1 VNTRRSALV
10 ALALLAVLAAPA
22 YPQGVLIGHD
32 REMAAGAATAPL
44 AIRSYA
50 AEVTIK
56 DTVAKTKIDQ
66 VFVNSTDRPLEGTF
80 YYPLPQGAVVSEFTM
95 YIGSTPVKGELV
107 EQAQARGIYN
117 EIVRK
122 TRDPAILEY
131 AGRNLLKMD
140 VFPIEARSDKR
151 IILEYGQQ
159 LPIEGDVVRFVHPLD
174 AGKMVKYPVE
184 SLSVACSIESSHG
197 IKAVYSPSH
206 EIDTFRE
213 GDHKF
218 TAGVEASNVVTLKDF
233 TLFYTLSDADFGL
246 SVLSQRP
253 SGDEDGYF
261 MLLLAPKQE
270 FAQEAIQAKTVVFVF
285 DTSGSMSGEKIEQAR
300 NALTYCLGN
309 LGKDDRFNVVT
320 FSTAVSVL
328 SPTVLPATP
337 EEIAK
342 AKDFV
347 GKIAARGGTNIE
359 EALKTALASIDGA
372 DGPTMVVFMTDGL
385 PTVGVRDID
394 EILKNVAAANAQEAG
409 KEGAK
414 PKSRVFVFGVG
425 DDVNTHLLDK
435 LASSSEA
442 ASQYVLPGEDIEVAV
457 STFYEKVSHPVMT
470 DVQLD
475 FGDVYVHNHYP
486 QDLPDLFKGS
496 QLTVFGRYRGAGE
509 IAVKLLGDVG
519 GKQQEYAYDARFAEV
534 EESNDFVPRLWAT
547 RRIGHLLDE
556 IRLHGETSELRD
568 EVVALGK
575 EWGLVTPYTSYLVL
589 DEAERARY
597 RNNTAWGIAP
607 AAPATATLSRR
618 WEAERLSG
626 LSGTLDTGMMGPGMT
641 PGGRS
646 GTGAPGMMGG
656 PMMGAAGMPGM
667 GGGGFGGGGMMGGYG
682 YGGGGMMG
690 GGGPMGPK
698 GDRGATG
705 PAGPAGPKGEVGAMG
720 DKGDRG
726 PGPAEGEAGEGVR
739 RVFGE
744 QGQVGPA
751 DSLEPAAGAFRQQTG
766 RAAVE
771 LAQALGRVK
780 QVEVEGGATAS
791 QRAGGR
797 TFYYIDGLWVDS
809 ALEEGAEITLVQC
822 LSDAYF
828 ALAGTDWVAQCLAL
842 GERVVIVLPSG
853 KVIQTVTEEDAAQ
866 LKAAP
871 AAAAG
876 AEGEAAKVPVKVV
889 EALTAD
895 EVAALMKPA
904 EKLAEPQQPAK

>member
-1 VNTRRSALV
+1 MNTRRSALA
-10 ALALLAVLAAPA
+10 ALALVGALAAPVSA
-22 YPQGVLIGHD
+22 QGVLIGRDTD
-32 REMAAGAATAPL
+32 RAADGPSAPL

-50 AEVTIK
+50 ADVVIK
-56 DTVAKTKIDQ
+56 DTVAKTRIDQ

-107 EQAQARGIYN
+107 EQTQARGIYN
-117 EIVRK
+117 DIVRR

-140 VFPIEARSDKR
+140 VFPIEAKSDKR
-151 IILEYGQQ
+151 IILEYAQQ
-159 LPIEGDVVRFVHPLD
+159 LPIEGDMVRFVHPLD
-174 AGKMVKYPVE
+174 AGKMVKYPVG
-184 SLSVACSIESSHG
+184 SLSIACSIESSHG
-197 IKAVYSPSH
+197 IKAIYSPSH

-213 GDHKF
+213 GDHKL
-218 TAGVEASNVVTLKDF
+218 TAGLEASNVVTLKDF

-253 SGDEDGYF
+253 KGDEDGYF

-285 DTSGSMSGEKIEQAR
+285 DTSGSMNGEKIEQAR

-309 LGKDDRFNVVT
+309 LGKDDHFNVVT

-337 EEIAK
+337 DEIAK
-342 AKDFV
+342 AKEFV

-394 EILKNVAAANAQEAG
+394 EILKSVAAANTA
-409 KEGAK
+409 EGGT

-435 LASSSEA
+435 LASSSGA

-470 DVQLD
+470 DVRLD
-475 FGDVYVHNHYP
+475 FGDVYVHDYYP

-509 IAVKLLGDVG
+509 VAVKLRGDVG
-519 GKQQEYAYDARFAEV
+519 GKQQEYAYDARFAEI
-534 EESNDFVPRLWAT
+534 EEANDFVPRLWAT
-547 RRIGHLLDE
+547 RRVGHLLDE
-556 IRLHGETSELRD
+556 IRLHGETQELKD
-568 EVVALGK
+568 EVIALGK

-597 RNNTAWGIAP
+597 RNNTAWGVAP
-607 AAPATATLSRR
+607 SPAS
-618 WEAERLSG
+618 
-626 LSGTLDTGMMGPGMT
+626 
-641 PGGRS
+641 
-646 GTGAPGMMGG
+646 TGASPPAVTWMDRDRTAAGAMMGG
-656 PMMGAAGMPGM
+656 PMMGPGGMPGM
-667 GGGGFGGGGMMGGYG
+667 GGGGFGG
-682 YGGGGMMG
+682 MMG
-690 GGGPMGPK
+690 GGMGVPPIP
-698 GDRGATG
+698 G
-705 PAGPAGPKGEVGAMG
+705 PAGPAGPKG
-720 DKGDRG
+720 DRG
-726 PGPAEGEAGEGVR
+726 ASGPAG
-739 RVFGE
+739 
-744 QGQVGPA
+744 
-751 DSLEPAAGAFRQQTG
+751 PAAGDVGGAEGLRFGETGIVADRLAEPEPAFSPHYGTAARQQTG

-771 LAQALGRVK
+771 LAQALGKAK

-809 ALEEGAEITLVQC
+809 ALQEGAEITLVRC

-828 ALAGTDWVAQCLAL
+828 ALAATDWVAQCLAL

-866 LKAAP
+866 LNAAP
-871 AAAAG
+871 PV
-876 AEGEAAKVPVKVV
+876 AEGQVATAPAKVI
-889 EALTAD
+889 ETLTAD

-904 EKLAEPQQPAK
+904 EAPAK